1 MLCLKR
7 NYEMQ
12 VTANGALVNIKQ
24 LTSGR
29 GVEFVDFANF
39 LVYMLP
45 SLPILG
51 YPVEVIAC

>member
-1 MLCLKR
+1 
-7 NYEMQ
+7 MQ